1 MSNIIL
7 AIDPVSKPRMTQS
20 DRWRSRPCTQK
31 YWDFKDR
38 LKLLY
43 GNNQVPESLHL
54 IFTIQM
60 PKSWS
65 NKKRLAMTG
74 KPHQSKPDIDN
85 LIKAFLDALLDDD
98 AHVWDIRATKV
109 WGTDGSI
116 EVRDLADDGE

>member
-1 MSNIIL
+1 
-7 AIDPVSKPRMTQS
+7 
-20 DRWRSRPCTQK
+20 
-31 YWDFKDR
+31 
-38 LKLLY
+38 
-43 GNNQVPESLHL
+43 
-54 IFTIQM
+54 
-60 PKSWS
+60 
-65 NKKRLAMTG
+65 MTG